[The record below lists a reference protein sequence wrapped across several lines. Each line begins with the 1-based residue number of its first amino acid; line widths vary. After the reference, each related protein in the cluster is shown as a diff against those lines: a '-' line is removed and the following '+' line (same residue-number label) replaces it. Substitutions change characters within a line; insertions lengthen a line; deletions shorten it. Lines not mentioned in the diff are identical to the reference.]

1 MSSEQAGDP
10 RTMLRSRRP
19 FAWRPIRAAARYV
32 ILTCVTIKATSL
44 LAILIVWG
52 CVIPAIV
59 LETGA
64 WWSAI
69 FAFLAT
75 TAIGI
80 SAWRR
85 IGLARVLAI
94 AGIWGGTAAAMA
106 RDADATWT
114 SVFAFL
120 ATGAV
125 VYGIMR
131 RDGLLVGL
139 GVAATW
145 AMTGAVAALDA
156 EAAWISVF
164 AFLTTGALANS
175 RWNPGR
181 GIAAIVWWGAAGA
194 VMLATQDW
202 YWLCVPAFLLTA
214 AAIPFGGVPRA
225 RIPRNFEWDL
235 FDRDDR
241 DARED
246 ERSAEPRTAP
256 IDVSPR
262 ETGPWRGFRGQ
273 R

>member
-1 MSSEQAGDP
+1 VHP
-10 RTMLRSRRP
+10 ILTRL
-19 FAWRPIRAAARYV
+19 IRAAARYV
-32 ILTCVTIKATSL
+32 ILNYVTIKATSL
-44 LAILIVWG
+44 LAILIIWG
-52 CVIPAIV
+52 SVIPAMA
-59 LETGA
+59 LEPEA

-69 FAFLAT
+69 FAALAT
-75 TAIGI
+75 AAIGI

-94 AGIWGGTAAAMA
+94 AGIWAGTAAAMA
-106 RDADATWT
+106 RDADATWM
-114 SVFAFL
+114 SIFAFL

-145 AMTGAVAALDA
+145 AMAGAVAARDA
-156 EAAWISVF
+156 DAAWISIL

-181 GIAAIVWWGAAGA
+181 GLAAIAWWGAAGA
-194 VMLATQDW
+194 VMLATEDW
-202 YWLCVPAFLLTA
+202 YWLCIPAFLLTA
-214 AAIPFGGVPRA
+214 AAIPFGGLPR
-225 RIPRNFEWDL
+225 PRMPGKFEWDL

-241 DARED
+241 DSHDDPRGTHG
-246 ERSAEPRTAP
+246 RTAP
-256 IDVSPR
+256 VDVSPR
-262 ETGPWRGFRGQ
+262 ESSPWRGFRGQ